1 MMVVLIIGIY
11 LLIVLL
17 FIHLFK
23 GANKVYKNSIT
34 LNPIDFKKSKIGQ
47 PTLFHEFNKCK
58 EEDDEF
64 QRVVLKNDVDN
75 AIEEFHDSIQTKLNC
90 LDMLNIPIKV
100 ICMDQYKHYRKL
112 EERGFIFKELEE

>member
-1 MMVVLIIGIY
+1 MMVVLIIGVY
-11 LLIVLL
+11 LLAIALYIN
-17 FIHLFK
+17 FFK
-23 GANKVYKNSIT
+23 SINKVYKNSIT

-47 PTLFHEFNKCK
+47 PTLFHELNKCK

-64 QRVVLKNDVDN
+64 QRAVLKNDVDN

-100 ICMDQYKHYRKL
+100 IFMDQYKHYKKL
-112 EERGFIFKELEE
+112 EQRGFIFKELEE